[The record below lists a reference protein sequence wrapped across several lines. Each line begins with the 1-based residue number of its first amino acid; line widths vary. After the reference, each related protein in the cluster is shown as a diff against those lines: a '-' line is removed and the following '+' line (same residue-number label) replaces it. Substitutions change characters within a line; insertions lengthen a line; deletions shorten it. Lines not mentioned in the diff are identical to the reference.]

1 MRYLYLFIQ
10 RYLNGSA
17 SRDSKINLVTH
28 GLVLLLLSSCS
39 YLSSFWA
46 REGDQKRHTFTI
58 FEPYIKSNVDKVLTM
73 RETHY
78 CFNFRQ
84 VFRGTHQ
91 WTLCFDDRG
100 DANRC
105 FQKISRLQ
113 KNRRK
118 QGERKE
124 LYRPGEIVHLE
135 YKKNRVA
142 YKNKKLFSETC
153 LAFKIGDKHLIRS
166 KIGNQQWRLS
176 EGN

>member
-1 MRYLYLFIQ
+1 MRYLYLFII

-17 SRDSKINLVTH
+17 SRGSNINLIIH
-28 GLVLLLLSSCS
+28 GVLLFMFSSCS
-39 YLSSFWA
+39 YLNSFLDI
-46 REGDQKRHTFTI
+46 EEEQKRHTFTI
-58 FEPYIKSNVDKVLTM
+58 FDPYIKSNVDKILTM
-73 RETHY
+73 HETHY

-91 WTLCFDDRG
+91 WTLCFEHRG

-105 FQKISRLQ
+105 FQKIYRLQ
-113 KNRRK
+113 TKRRK

-135 YKKNRVA
+135 YKRNRVA
-142 YKNKKLFSETC
+142 YRDKRLFPETC
-153 LAFKIGDKHLIRS
+153 LAFRTGDKHLIRS
-166 KIGNQQWRLS
+166 KMGNQQWRLS